1 MHTDAH
7 RWRAR
12 TSAPYG
18 QRYSPTDG
26 GGMPMTMTIKV
37 YQVTRDGLTRV
48 LRPEAAVAPASTVD
62 PRSAFPDCQCPR
74 CRSTGTSDTS
84 YRVLLSHTTTCPAC
98 LDGAPCVTAGAL
110 GRAWRRG
117 RA

>member
-1 MHTDAH
+1 MHIAGVQARALPRVSDIH
-7 RWRAR
+7 R
-12 TSAPYG
+12 
-18 QRYSPTDG
+18 PTAG
-26 GGMPMTMTIKV
+26 GISVTMTIKV

-48 LRPEAAVAPASTVD
+48 LRPETAVAPATAVD
-62 PRSAFPDCQCPR
+62 LGSAFPDCQCVR
-74 CRSTGTSDTS
+74 CLNAGTTDTS